1 MHIGVKSVLRTNL
14 LKKIFAGSPV
24 DFVYL
29 FGSYATSNAT
39 KKSDVDIAI
48 FFDSTV
54 SKTER
59 FERRLEL
66 TEAISRLLK
75 KKVEVVGLNDVSS
88 IFLKYVIIKEGF
100 LLYEKSEA
108 DRVDFERKLLGEFFD
123 FQPFLD
129 TYRHQYVQTSL

>member
-1 MHIGVKSVLRTNL
+1 MGVKSVLRTNR

-29 FGSYATSNAT
+29 FGSYAAGNAT

-54 SKTER
+54 GKTER

-66 TEAISRLLK
+66 TEAVSRLLK

-108 DRVDFERKLLGEFFD
+108 SRVDFERKLLGEFFD